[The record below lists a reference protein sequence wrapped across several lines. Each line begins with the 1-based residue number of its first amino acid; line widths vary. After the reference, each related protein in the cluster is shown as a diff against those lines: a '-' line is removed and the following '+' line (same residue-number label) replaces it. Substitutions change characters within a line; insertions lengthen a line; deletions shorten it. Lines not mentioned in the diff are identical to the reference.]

1 MSYLAWEGGEGE
13 GGVRG
18 FWDAVRG
25 VVGKAV
31 AASAAAAGGAG
42 VVVVLDTPD
51 VLPVLHPSVAP
62 SDVVAEILATFALVS
77 RGSCVVLLGDNEGGQ
92 GIAEGLGG
100 EADVWVG
107 WGERG
112 RVRIVGG
119 EMEGQWLLGDEGSW
133 RRD

>member
-1 MSYLAWEGGEGE
+1 YTCPPLRPLLPALLSQATQLPTSAHAVLVGFADAPGAATRPGRNVHCVSYLAWEGGEGE

-62 SDVVAEILATFALVS
+62 S
-77 RGSCVVLLGDNEGGQ
+77 
-92 GIAEGLGG
+92 
-100 EADVWVG
+100 
-107 WGERG
+107 
-112 RVRIVGG
+112 
-119 EMEGQWLLGDEGSW
+119 
-133 RRD
+133 